1 MFKNVYLFLE
11 DFWLLYINV
20 IRKKE
25 RKAALPLYIY
35 FIKWIRV

>member
-1 MFKNVYLFLE
+1 MFQNMYLFLE
-11 DFWLLYINV
+11 DFWLLFINV

>member
-1 MFKNVYLFLE
+1 MYLFLE
-11 DFWLLYINV
+11 DFWQIFINV

-25 RKAALPLYIY
+25 RKVALPY